1 MSDTLPPFESS
12 FKNRVVMAA
21 PVKVSGYD
29 KVSAFLTS
37 TITIIGTLV
46 IMMFLM
52 WLTLVIKWAPS
63 TVDATVTEMIG
74 DDLPP
79 LGVADDWQPPG
90 VEEFPEVETPQLAD
104 ALEATTDAVS
114 SVRAQLEMVDGT
126 AMEMGRGTGLGDIR
140 GGGNGRGGRAPIS
153 EADRWKIDIA
163 ASTQAEYMT
172 ILQHFGITLGVV
184 HKLSNLIEYVSDLT
198 SATPS
203 YREGLRKDEK
213 RLFFINRQNRLRI
226 WDQNKAK
233 SAGCTV
239 DQSVICG
246 HFYPP
251 ELRARLLALEKAVYE
266 PAGRSL
272 LDVKETF
279 FEIRSSGGGYDYVV
293 KNIVYLK

>member
-1 MSDTLPPFESS
+1 MSEAFPPFENS
-12 FKNRVVMAA
+12 FKNRTVMTA

-37 TITIIGTLV
+37 TITIVGTLV
-46 IMMFLM
+46 VMMFLM

-63 TVDATVTEMIG
+63 TIDATVTEMIG

-79 LGVADDWQPPG
+79 LGIADDWQPPG

-126 AMEMGRGTGLGDIR
+126 AMEMGRGSGLGDIR

-163 ASTQAEYMT
+163 ASTQAEYMR
-172 ILQHFGITLGVV
+172 ILQYFGITLGVV

-198 SATPS
+198 VPAST

-213 RLFFINRQNRLRI
+213 RLFFMNRQNRLRI
-226 WDQNKAK
+226 WDQNKVK
-233 SAGCTV
+233 SVGIKL
-239 DQSVICG
+239 DQTMVG

-266 PAGRSL
+266 PAGKSL
-272 LDVKETF
+272 LDVKETYF
-279 FEIRSSGGGYDYVV
+279 QIRSSGDGYEYVV
-293 KNIVYLK
+293 EKIVYLK